1 MRVLRAAFYVPTK
14 GRLRNMFTNLGD
26 LVGTAGDES
35 VDSFIATI
43 APVMAEAREESG
55 NPLLDREFSIR
66 MWHYFGGR
74 LAISLV
80 RNPDLA
86 ALRPKGAS
94 WLRFERM
101 PDGLGFFIT
110 LSRGDRFL
118 NIDWV

>member
-1 MRVLRAAFYVPTK
+1 
-14 GRLRNMFTNLGD
+14 MFTNLGD
-26 LVGTAGDES
+26 LVGTADDIA
-35 VDSFIATI
+35 VDALVATI
-43 APVMAEAREESG
+43 APVQAEAREESG
-55 NPLLDREFSIR
+55 NPLLDREFTIR
-66 MWHYFGGR
+66 MWHLFGGR

-94 WLRFERM
+94 WYRFERM
-101 PDGLGFFIT
+101 PDLGWFIT